1 MHLEV
6 TIFVTGCSE
15 GFPCEFDLSGELSR
29 TDETD
34 GLKCPV
40 KESAHFIGEQHTPV
54 SRGSVSF
61 AQDPAAMRAS
71 LFTRNFPRSRVCDD
85 LDAALVFAEDVL
97 IARAD
102 PSFTHVDEQSILR
115 RKRYLVDEIVTD
127 HRVLSLNDEQA
138 LVEKCLTKLC
148 PEAHSQDG

>member
-34 GLKCPV
+34 GIKGPV
-40 KESAHFIGEQHTPV
+40 KESEHLHNPV

-97 IARAD
+97 IARVD
-102 PSFTHVDEQSILR
+102 PGFTHVDEQSILR

-127 HRVLSLNDEQA
+127 HRALSLDDELS
-138 LVEKCLTKLC
+138 LVNKCLRKLC

>member
-34 GLKCPV
+34 GMKDPV
-40 KESAHFIGEQHTPV
+40 KESEHFIGEHHNHV

-61 AQDPAAMRAS
+61 AHDRAAMRAS

-97 IARAD
+97 IARVD
-102 PSFTHVDEQSILR
+102 PDFTHVDEQCILR
-115 RKRYLVDEIVTD
+115 RKRYFQDEIVTD
-127 HRVLSLNDEQA
+127 HRLLSLDDEIS
-138 LVEKCLTKLC
+138 LVEQCLRKLC